1 MSIEKKWR
9 VSRYW
14 ASFSERSYIAC
25 SIFVKDGPPLPICEI
40 TRKLQLYNPGKF
52 PEIHTHIVLD
62 ILTFLED
69 EDRVYEIRDKER
81 GWRISNK
88 EITRILNNSEMEF

>member
-1 MSIEKKWR
+1 MSIEKNGELAGIGLHFLKEAILH
-9 VSRYW
+9 VL
-14 ASFSERSYIAC
+14 F
-25 SIFVKDGPPLPICEI
+25 FVKDGPPLPICEI

-88 EITRILNNSEMEF
+88 EVTRILNNSEMEF